1 MAPNVAAVNKGKG
14 LMNPNFDPYREALVV
29 ETDTVWP
36 DQHAAIPDA
45 ERARIEA
52 RLHADPQNASQ
63 LEYVRLPTGFC
74 RQITVTAE
82 DLERVK

>member
-1 MAPNVAAVNKGKG
+1 
-14 LMNPNFDPYREALVV
+14 MNANFDPYREALVV
-29 ETDTVWP
+29 ETNTVWP
-36 DQHAAIPDA
+36 PELAGMDED

-52 RLHADPQNASQ
+52 RLHADPRNVGQ

-82 DLERVK
+82 DVQRVK

>member
-1 MAPNVAAVNKGKG
+1 
-14 LMNPNFDPYREALVV
+14 MNAKFDPYREALVV
-29 ETDTVWP
+29 ETNIVWP
-36 DQHAAIPDA
+36 DQWAAIPEA

-63 LEYVRLPTGFC
+63 LQYVRLPTGFC

-82 DLERVK
+82 DLERVR